1 VAKYV
6 QELGYKELNWNLG
19 CPYPMVTKCG
29 MGSGLISNTEK
40 INTILEKVHAESDII
55 VSMKMRLGYDTTE
68 EILDVFPILEKY
80 PIKNVAIHARIGK
93 QLYKGVHL
101 DAFKPVLITQ
111 SSSYNNGDIR

>member
-68 EILDVFPILEKY
+68 EILIPFLKKIPNKECC
-80 PIKNVAIHARIGK
+80 HTCT
-93 QLYKGVHL
+93 HW
-101 DAFKPVLITQ
+101 
-111 SSSYNNGDIR
+111 